1 MKYTAILAALLAL
14 VVSGCASQ
22 LQAVKAM
29 NSAAVVSLRAAE
41 DINLERL
48 SFELCATPYSA
59 LVRNPQLVPGVAAI
73 CLPNGNMTNP
83 ANLLTAIPPAA
94 PKP

>member
-1 MKYTAILAALLAL
+1 MKHLIALLLVAAALT
-14 VVSGCASQ
+14 GCASQ

-41 DINLERL
+41 DVNLERL
-48 SFELCATPYSA
+48 KFELCATPYSA

-94 PKP
+94 PAKQ